1 MKKIVMVLTAA
12 VLLGFLVY
20 QGSMAFFHA
29 ETQVGA
35 KISAGSLGIDLI
47 ESTNET
53 NAEKTEN
60 GYKFMSVLPGA
71 EIKSSVHVENVKEHT
86 LYVRVTA
93 TKYWED
99 GNGNK
104 LPDADA
110 SLIKLVTKDPANWI
124 IMDDAAN
131 SNSENVYF
139 YYRKPMKSDE
149 VSTNLMDAIQISPEL
164 KATNYSTYQVHL
176 SFDAEAVQSIS
187 GKDAVLSEW
196 GAEIEFDENGNIISV
211 ED

>member
-71 EIKSSVHVENVKEHT
+71 EIKSSVHVE
-86 LYVRVTA
+86 
-93 TKYWED
+93 
-99 GNGNK
+99 
-104 LPDADA
+104 
-110 SLIKLVTKDPANWI
+110 
-124 IMDDAAN
+124 M
-131 SNSENVYF
+131 
-139 YYRKPMKSDE
+139 
-149 VSTNLMDAIQISPEL
+149 
-164 KATNYSTYQVHL
+164 
-176 SFDAEAVQSIS
+176 
-187 GKDAVLSEW
+187 
-196 GAEIEFDENGNIISV
+196 
-211 ED
+211 